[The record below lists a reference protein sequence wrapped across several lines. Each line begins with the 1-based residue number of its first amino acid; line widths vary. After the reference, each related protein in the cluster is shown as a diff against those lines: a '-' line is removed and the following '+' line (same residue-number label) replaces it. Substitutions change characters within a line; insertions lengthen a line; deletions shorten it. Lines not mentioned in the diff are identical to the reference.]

1 VQNCGQIPAT
11 AGMMDILEMKFE
23 FVQLTAGQTIPL
35 GPYTLTRSELLAF
48 AREFDPQPF
57 HLDDDVAN
65 SSVLG
70 GLAASGWHTSS
81 ILMRMICDA
90 LFLKIDALGSSGIEE
105 MKWLKPVYAGEVL
118 SGHLTITGQRRSASK
133 PDLGIITFEAALN
146 NISGE
151 AKVFMRSMVFVGVK
165 L

>member
-1 VQNCGQIPAT
+1 MVA
-11 AGMMDILEMKFE
+11 LVFSEFE
-23 FVQLTAGQTIPL
+23 VGKTIPL

-48 AREFDPQPF
+48 AHEFDPQPF

-90 LFLKIDALGSSGIEE
+90 LFLRIDALGSSGIEE

-118 SGHLTITGQRRSASK
+118 SGHLTIMGQRRSANR
-133 PDLGIITFEAALN
+133 PNMGIITFEAALN
-146 NISGE
+146 NASGE
-151 AKVFMRSMVFVGVK
+151 AKAIMRSMVFVGVK
-165 L
+165 P